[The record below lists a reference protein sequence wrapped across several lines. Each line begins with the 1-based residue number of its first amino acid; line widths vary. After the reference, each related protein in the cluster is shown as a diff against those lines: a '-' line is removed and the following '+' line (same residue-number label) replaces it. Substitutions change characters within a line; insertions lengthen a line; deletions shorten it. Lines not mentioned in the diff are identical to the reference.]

1 MEGFFS
7 LWTSCN
13 LWTIYKCG
21 MDQLKR
27 RRSLE
32 MDLRRR
38 PSVASAGDLRKVT
51 RSIFKRLDL
60 SEEVRLEVS
69 CSHSKQSS
77 ITSSIAFR
85 LWRETLS
92 ETWEYTIKAH
102 SWEKIRAV
110 ESYWLAPS
118 LPFPSWSLLG
128 RQKFEKQTP
137 VLGSGWSFR
146 KNLLF
151 CLTLYS

>member
-1 MEGFFS
+1 M
-7 LWTSCN
+7 
-13 LWTIYKCG
+13 

-69 CSHSKQSS
+69 CSHSKQS
-77 ITSSIAFR
+77 IVLLPPLLLDCGVR
-85 LWRETLS
+85 L
-92 ETWEYTIKAH
+92 
-102 SWEKIRAV
+102 
-110 ESYWLAPS
+110 
-118 LPFPSWSLLG
+118 
-128 RQKFEKQTP
+128 
-137 VLGSGWSFR
+137 
-146 KNLLF
+146 
-151 CLTLYS
+151 CLKLDNCFLIIEW